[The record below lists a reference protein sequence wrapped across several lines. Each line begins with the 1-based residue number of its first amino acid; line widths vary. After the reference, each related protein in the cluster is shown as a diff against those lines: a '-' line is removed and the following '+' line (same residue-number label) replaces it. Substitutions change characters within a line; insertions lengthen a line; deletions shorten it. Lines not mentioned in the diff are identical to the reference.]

1 MMPYESTL
9 YLVANLILFALL
21 LLYWAHTFRPSWIPD
36 RMLLGILLLFLACQG
51 IALLWSGLR
60 LGPWAFALPYL
71 RTMCLIESVILV
83 YLLLERLLKHRAAG
97 AFVLTLAFIIQACV
111 ILLIPPPIGRTL
123 RISPFVRS
131 PWHLLHLLSALIA
144 YGAYTCAGG
153 GSIGYLVA
161 RFLTRTRLAPH
172 FPSTQDCEM
181 FTRRALLIGFP
192 WLSGS
197 LLTGALWAQL
207 AWGSY
212 WSGRLEELWLLIVW
226 LILTMTLHVRT
237 VPGWQGRPLALLSLL
252 GFTLALLSLPL
263 LGGGLAPGC

>member
-1 MMPYESTL
+1 MATESTL
-9 YLVANLILFALL
+9 YFVANLILFALL
-21 LLYWAHTFRPSWIPD
+21 LLYWAFLFRPNWIPD
-36 RMLLGILLLFLACQG
+36 RMLLGTLLLFLGCQG

-71 RTMCLIESVILV
+71 RVMFLIETVVLV
-83 YLLLERLLKHRAAG
+83 YLLLEWLLKQRGAG
-97 AFVLTLAFIIQACV
+97 AFILTLAFIIHAYV
-111 ILLIPPPIGRTL
+111 ILAIPPPVERSL
-123 RISPFVRS
+123 QISPFVRS

-153 GSIGYLVA
+153 GTIGYFVA
-161 RFLTRTRLAPH
+161 RFLTRTRFAPR

-181 FTRRALLIGFP
+181 FTRRALVIGFP

-212 WSGRLEELWLLIVW
+212 WTWRLEEIWLLIVW

-237 VPGWQGRPLALLSLL
+237 VRAWQGRPLALLSLL

-263 LGGGLAPGC
+263 LGRGLAPGS